1 MTAGTDT
8 VSGNDP
14 EGEALVP
21 WYRSWFGEEYLHL
34 YPHRDQE
41 EADQAVA
48 LLLRE
53 IPRHRLV
60 PGVNGA
66 HRVLDLGC
74 GAGRHLR
81 ALRAAGID
89 AVGMDLSAPLLRQ
102 ARTAAPGCHRV
113 RGDMRRLP
121 FAAGSFD
128 VVTSFFTSFGYF
140 DSDDEDR
147 KVLGEVHRVLRPR
160 GLVVLD
166 FLNARRVRASLEPR
180 DERWVGGKRVEQVRR
195 LVDGGR
201 RVEKRIR
208 IRGEGVV
215 EDFVERVRLYDAA
228 DLASLFDA
236 VGLTVEARFGDYGGA
251 PPSPEAPREILL
263 ARRG

>member
-1 MTAGTDT
+1 VTD
-8 VSGNDP
+8 V
-14 EGEALVP
+14 EKEALVP

-48 LLLRE
+48 LVLRE
-53 IPRHRLV
+53 MSRHSLG
-60 PGVNGA
+60 PEAEGA
-66 HRVLDLGC
+66 LRVLDLGC

-81 ALRAAGID
+81 ALRKAGVD

-102 ARTAAPGCHRV
+102 ARSAAPGCHRV
-113 RGDMRRLP
+113 RGDMRHLP
-121 FAAGSFD
+121 FTSGSFD
-128 VVTSFFTSFGYF
+128 LVTSFFTSFGYF
-140 DSDDEDR
+140 DSDDEDI
-147 KVLGEVHRVLRPR
+147 KVLREVCRVLRPEGR
-160 GLVVLD
+160 VILD
-166 FLNARRVRASLEPR
+166 FLNARRVRDSLEPR
-180 DERWVGGKRVEQVRR
+180 DERRVGGKRVEQVRR

-208 IRGEGVV
+208 IRGEGVE

-228 DLASLFDA
+228 DLAALFDA
-236 VGLTVEARFGDYGGA
+236 VGLVVEARFGDYQGG
-251 PPSPEAPREILL
+251 PPTPAAPREILL